1 MRVSTRQF
9 LAISNGISGTN
20 EGRTRDTPSAVD
32 ARLAITAASR
42 EIRSALGSYRRSTSL
57 LSRGNHQ
64 RSGIDLLRPPPS
76 SIQCPLPRVSH
87 HSRFIPPPPSLLLLA
102 RTENSLGNSSTIWNF
117 GKSGGFE
124 SNRIEEIE
132 DSSLENSS
140 FSLSLFPFSS
150 RPDDP
155 PNYGRRFV
163 SLASH
168 ALQFAFHR
176 GVSTFFS
183 TGILFVYKKRATV
196 WSILLLRGLDEED
209 PFRDMLSSLVNRM

>member
-1 MRVSTRQF
+1 METSSPCVFRPDNFSRF
-9 LAISNGISGTN
+9 RSNGRISGTN

-102 RTENSLGNSSTIWNF
+102 PTENSLGNSSTIWNF
-117 GKSGGFE
+117 GKSGGIRIE
-124 SNRIEEIE
+124 SNRRNRGFF
-132 DSSLENSS
+132 SRKLLS
-140 FSLSLFPFSS
+140 FSLSLS
-150 RPDDP
+150 
-155 PNYGRRFV
+155 
-163 SLASH
+163 
-168 ALQFAFHR
+168 
-176 GVSTFFS
+176 FF
-183 TGILFVYKKRATV
+183 
-196 WSILLLRGLDEED
+196 
-209 PFRDMLSSLVNRM
+209 LSPR